1 MKRGGEAMR
10 AASKTMNEEE
20 TKMAALDDLMN
31 KARELADLVGKATEE
46 LVDDSRIKIQ
56 ELKLSSELKDAY
68 ERLGSVIYDSIKSGE
83 ENQAL
88 VDLVVGEIDTIHQ
101 GLEAL
106 KVKAAPAPAERYCA
120 QCGATNGGES
130 SFCSRCG
137 APLSIPEEAPEA
149 EAPAVTEAEDAGE

>member
-68 ERLGSVIYDSIKSGE
+68 ERLGSVIYDGIKSGE

-88 VDLVVGEIDTIHQ
+88 IDRKSVV
-101 GLEAL
+101 
-106 KVKAAPAPAERYCA
+106 
-120 QCGATNGGES
+120 
-130 SFCSRCG
+130 
-137 APLSIPEEAPEA
+137 
-149 EAPAVTEAEDAGE
+149 